1 VLPSCAFRS
10 VRSQAASIQCL
21 CVGKKEGSVVR
32 LLNKLSKH
40 HTSLSLAELASEAYD
55 KLFEGVTK
63 ESIAEQLRLSPEL
76 CYLAFYVFQVTGIL
90 IFLLSAQ
97 SKDLH
102 TYLLPPKELSR
113 Y

>member
-1 VLPSCAFRS
+1 M
-10 VRSQAASIQCL
+10 
-21 CVGKKEGSVVR
+21 R

-76 CYLAFYVFQVTGIL
+76 CYLAFYVFQVTGIVS
-90 IFLLSAQ
+90 LLKSANVLGFGGPRKKNQ
-97 SKDLH
+97 A
-102 TYLLPPKELSR
+102 TPAR
-113 Y
+113 TV